1 MEPVGAG
8 TQGCVCVCLQR
19 RHVELEIKN
28 IYIYYMSA
36 HMYLSYMSYDFMQ
49 NHIIPLV
56 MYKVDS
62 AVE

>member
-1 MEPVGAG
+1 
-8 TQGCVCVCLQR
+8 
-19 RHVELEIKN
+19 
-28 IYIYYMSA
+28 MSA